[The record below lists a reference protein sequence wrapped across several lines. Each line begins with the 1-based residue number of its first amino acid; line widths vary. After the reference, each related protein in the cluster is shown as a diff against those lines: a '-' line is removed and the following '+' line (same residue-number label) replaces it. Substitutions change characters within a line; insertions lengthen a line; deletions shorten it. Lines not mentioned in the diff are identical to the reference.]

1 MTSKH
6 AMIGTDKDNSEVFFG
21 KEYLII
27 NLVII
32 LIYLNYYCHFLK
44 SFKLISILPPP
55 SVHHCRCKYSSNFYS
70 TYIHVGS
77 QTKSNLCKSYSLL
90 WVSEIGSRWKGIL
103 DST

>member
-32 LIYLNYYCHFLK
+32 LIYLNYYCHFFKNLK
-44 SFKLISILPPP
+44 LIFILFLPYTIAGAHLVRISIL
-55 SVHHCRCKYSSNFYS
+55 HIFM
-70 TYIHVGS
+70 
-77 QTKSNLCKSYSLL
+77 
-90 WVSEIGSRWKGIL
+90 
-103 DST
+103 